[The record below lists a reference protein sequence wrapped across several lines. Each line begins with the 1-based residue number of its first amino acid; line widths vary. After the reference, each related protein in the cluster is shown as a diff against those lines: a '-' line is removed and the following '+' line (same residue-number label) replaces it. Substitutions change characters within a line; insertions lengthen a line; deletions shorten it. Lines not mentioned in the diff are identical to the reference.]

1 MGSLEAMTKGSDS
14 RYLGDKSKLKIAQGV
29 SGAVADKGSILKILP
44 YTMHA
49 VKQGFQDLGV
59 KSIHEAHSSLANGN
73 IRLEVHIR
81 VCVCSLELSF
91 VFVYIDSLIY
101 LMYRFVRVLLRLKE
115 EFII

>member
-49 VKQGFQDLGV
+49 VKQGFQDIGV
-59 KSIHEAHSSLANGN
+59 KSIHEAHSSLANGK
-73 IRLEVHIR
+73 IRLEVHKCM
-81 VCVCSLELSF
+81 CVFLERLF
-91 VFVYIDSLIY
+91 VFVYIDF
-101 LMYRFVRVLLRLKE
+101 LMNRTYRFVLVLLRRKG
-115 EFII
+115 EFTI

>member
-1 MGSLEAMTKGSDS
+1 MKKYRGMGSLEAMTKGSDS

-59 KSIHEAHSSLANGN
+59 KSIHEAHSSLENGK
-73 IRLEVHIR
+73 IRLEVHICM
-81 VCVCSLELSF
+81 CVCFLSFCF
-91 VFVYIDSLIY
+91 VFVYIDFFLNWM
-101 LMYRFVRVLLRLKE
+101 L
-115 EFII
+115 